1 MTILNLTNSKFCFKG
16 LFHRVILM
24 SGSVFA
30 PWASVREPLK
40 YAVQLGKYFNCSIP
54 EDLNQ
59 NHEKIT
65 DCLRK
70 IPADS
75 LLTAKVRFIYVL
87 DVYYIKL
94 YQFRYILARILKNGL
109 SISHFR

>member
-1 MTILNLTNSKFCFKG
+1 
-16 LFHRVILM
+16 M

-40 YAVQLGKYFNCSIP
+40 YAVQLGRYFNCSIP

-65 DCLRK
+65 ECLRK
-70 IPADS
+70 IPADN
-75 LLTAKVRFIYVL
+75 LLTAKVKFSIIFIIVIQCKKYESSYHLEV
-87 DVYYIKL
+87 
-94 YQFRYILARILKNGL
+94 
-109 SISHFR
+109 

>member
-1 MTILNLTNSKFCFKG
+1 
-16 LFHRVILM
+16 M

-65 DCLRK
+65 ECLRK
-70 IPADS
+70 IPADN
-75 LLTAKVRFIYVL
+75 LLTAKVML
-87 DVYYIKL
+87 NQMLNK
-94 YQFRYILARILKNGL
+94 
-109 SISHFR
+109 SISCIKFILLHICNGFKTLMLHFR

>member
-1 MTILNLTNSKFCFKG
+1 
-16 LFHRVILM
+16 M

-59 NHEKIT
+59 HHEKIT

-70 IPADS
+70 IPADN
-75 LLTAKVRFIYVL
+75 LLTAKVKFIITFNIIMQRIYDFISSIRNMTIIVI
-87 DVYYIKL
+87 Y
-94 YQFRYILARILKNGL
+94 FR
-109 SISHFR
+109 

>member
-1 MTILNLTNSKFCFKG
+1 MFYLKG

-40 YAVQLGKYFNCSIP
+40 YAVQVGKYFNCTIP

-59 NHEKIT
+59 DHEKIT
-65 DCLRK
+65 ECLRK
-70 IPADS
+70 IPADK
-75 LLTAKVRFIYVL
+75 LLTAKVRFIHVL
-87 DVYYIKL
+87 EVSNIT
-94 YQFRYILARILKNGL
+94 I
-109 SISHFR
+109 

>member
-1 MTILNLTNSKFCFKG
+1 
-16 LFHRVILM
+16 M

-40 YAVQLGKYFNCSIP
+40 YAVQLGRYFNCSIP

-65 DCLRK
+65 ECLRK
-70 IPADS
+70 IPADN
-75 LLTAKVRFIYVL
+75 LLTAKVEFSIIFI
-87 DVYYIKL
+87 
-94 YQFRYILARILKNGL
+94 ILIQCKKYD
-109 SISHFR
+109 SSHHLEI

>member
-1 MTILNLTNSKFCFKG
+1 
-16 LFHRVILM
+16 M

-30 PWASVREPLK
+30 PWSSVREPLK

-65 DCLRK
+65 ECLRK
-70 IPADS
+70 IPADN
-75 LLTAKVRFIYVL
+75 LLTAKVRFIITFNIIVQRITQFIASIRNMTNTL
-87 DVYYIKL
+87 L
-94 YQFRYILARILKNGL
+94 YSR
-109 SISHFR
+109 

>member
-1 MTILNLTNSKFCFKG
+1 
-16 LFHRVILM
+16 M

-65 DCLRK
+65 ECLRK
-70 IPADS
+70 IPADN
-75 LLTAKVRFIYVL
+75 LLTAKVKFIITFNIIMQRIYDFISSIRNMRIIVI
-87 DVYYIKL
+87 Y
-94 YQFRYILARILKNGL
+94 FR
-109 SISHFR
+109 

>member
-1 MTILNLTNSKFCFKG
+1 
-16 LFHRVILM
+16 M

-65 DCLRK
+65 ECLRK
-70 IPADS
+70 IPADN
-75 LLTAKVRFIYVL
+75 LLTAKVKFIITFNIIMQRIYDFISSIRNMTIIVI
-87 DVYYIKL
+87 Y
-94 YQFRYILARILKNGL
+94 FR
-109 SISHFR
+109 